1 MKSRNIV
8 YKKRKRCPIKMQN
21 IHEVQDYYINE
32 YNNIISLNI
41 IEKHSIYQNKQAHRL
56 NVRHIKLTVIISG
69 NYTYL

>member
-1 MKSRNIV
+1 
-8 YKKRKRCPIKMQN
+8 MQN

-32 YNNIISLNI
+32 YNNVISLNI